1 MKERTL
7 TAQARQ
13 PPQFLVRLFFAEL
26 MISKTRLRSTQRA
39 QVRARLK
46 KASRTDCLYDITLSE
61 LPSFSNNL
69 IKFIL

>member
-13 PPQFLVRLFFAEL
+13 PLQFLVRLSFAEL
-26 MISKTRLRSTQRA
+26 MISKTRLRNTQRA

-46 KASRTDCLYDITLSE
+46 KSKPRRLFIRYHPFRASE
-61 LPSFSNNL
+61 LQQQLN
-69 IKFIL
+69 

>member
-46 KASRTDCLYDITLSE
+46 KSKPHRLFIRYHTFRASE
-61 LPSFSNNL
+61 LQQQLN
-69 IKFIL
+69 